1 MSVLEKNIQ
10 FLIGLAE
17 EVERSGTEF
26 GKGRAVGIRETITD
40 MREALASERAK
51 FAAFA
56 DENGEP
62 RKVLGTLPVLATG
75 EFVTE
80 GEVVH
85 HPNQDLSIPGDLWI
99 QKVDDSVLSHSRFPE
114 SLRECEYVAAHYYA
128 EYDVGFF
135 FAEFFDVS
143 ECYSTPEA
151 ATSALAAAKEQ
162 K

>member
-1 MSVLEKNIQ
+1 MSSVEEIAKQLVDGVRKRCDDLLTLADEWTNLEANIAAA
-10 FLIGLAE
+10 L
-17 EVERSGTEF
+17 
-26 GKGRAVGIRETITD
+26 RA
-40 MREALASERAK
+40 ERAK

-56 DENGEP
+56 DEKGEP
-62 RKVLGTLPVLATG
+62 RKVLGTLPVLASG

-85 HPNQDLSIPGDLWI
+85 HPNQDLSIPEDLWI

-114 SLRECEYVAAHYYA
+114 SMRECEYVAAHYYA

-151 ATSALAAAKEQ
+151 ATSSLAAAKEQ
-162 K
+162 P